1 MGNWEASR
9 LYIDHYAVS
18 KSGTISLWAIPI
30 VAHRHHASSDS
41 IVFGQLQK

>member
-9 LYIDHYAVS
+9 LYIDYYAVS
-18 KSGTISLWAIPI
+18 QSGTISRWTTPL
-30 VAHRHHASSDS
+30 VAHRHHANSDS